1 MTRPAASC
9 TFTTCSA
16 PGWSE
21 VTAAGSDNLHSRL
34 VLWLKIVL
42 PLVALALLAT
52 LFLLGRTVRPEDAI
66 PYATV
71 DVADRLREPRLTQP
85 TYAGLTADGAA
96 LTIKAAEARPGTPGS
111 SDAGQ
116 AKALSALLEMPLGGT
131 AAMMAGAG
139 RLDAAAGQVVLTDG
153 VSLTTSTGYRL
164 TMPGVTVGLNQT
176 DVTSL
181 GAVLASGPLGR
192 VEAGAMHLGQDP
204 AGGYILDFT
213 QGVRLIYLPPKGN

>member
-1 MTRPAASC
+1 MALARL
-9 TFTTCSA
+9 
-16 PGWSE
+16 
-21 VTAAGSDNLHSRL
+21 DNFHSRL

-52 LFLLGRTVRPEDAI
+52 LFLLGRKVQPEDAI

-71 DVADRLREPRLTQP
+71 DVEERLREPRLTQP
-85 TYAGLTADGAA
+85 EYAGMTTDGAA
-96 LTIKAAEARPGTPGS
+96 LTIKAAEARPGVAGS
-111 SDAGQ
+111 TDAGQ

-139 RLDAAAGQVVLTDG
+139 RLDAEGNRVVLTDG

-164 TMPGVTVGLNQT
+164 TMPGVTVGLMQT
-176 DVTSL
+176 DVTSQ

-192 VEAGAMHLGQDP
+192 IEAGGMHLGQDA
-204 AGGYILDFT
+204 AGFYILDFT
-213 QGVRLIYLPPKGN
+213 EGVRLIYLPAKGN

>member
-1 MTRPAASC
+1 MALARL
-9 TFTTCSA
+9 
-16 PGWSE
+16 
-21 VTAAGSDNLHSRL
+21 DNFHSRL

-52 LFLLGRTVRPEDAI
+52 LFLLGRKVQPEDAI

-71 DVADRLREPRLTQP
+71 DVEDRLREPRLTQP
-85 TYAGLTADGAA
+85 EYAGMTNDGAA
-96 LTIKAAEARPGTPGS
+96 LTIKAAEARPGVAGS
-111 SDAGQ
+111 TDAGQ
-116 AKALSALLEMPLGGT
+116 AKALSALLEMPQGGT

-139 RLDAAAGQVVLTDG
+139 RLDAEGDRVVLTDG

-164 TMPGVTVGLNQT
+164 TMPGVTVGLTQT
-176 DVTSL
+176 DVTSQ

-192 VEAGAMHLGQDP
+192 IEAGGMHLGQDA